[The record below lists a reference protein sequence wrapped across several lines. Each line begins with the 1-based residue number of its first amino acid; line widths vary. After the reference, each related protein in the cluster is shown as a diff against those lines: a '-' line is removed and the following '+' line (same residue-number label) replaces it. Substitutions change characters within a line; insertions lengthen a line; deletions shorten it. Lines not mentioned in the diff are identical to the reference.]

1 LTHIGP
7 PGDWTS
13 HPSPGGLSL
22 SGSGTG
28 GAPGQPYERR
38 AQIVLAS
45 GSPRRRQLLAGF
57 GLPFEV
63 AAADVDESAS
73 AGEAPRALALR
84 LAEEKAR
91 RVAAREA
98 DRIVVAADTVVSLG
112 RTLYGKPDAPAD
124 ASRMLAALAGR
135 AHRVTTGVAV
145 ARGGRVWSAALASR
159 VWLKPWRPDEIEAYV
174 RSGDPLDK
182 AGAYAIQNE
191 QFRPVARLIGCRCN
205 VVGFPLGL
213 VARLLGE
220 AGLPVSAEP
229 ACPYRAFTPA
239 RCLS

>member
-1 LTHIGP
+1 MTHIGP
-7 PGDWTS
+7 PGDRTS

-22 SGSGTG
+22 C
-28 GAPGQPYERR
+28 
-38 AQIVLAS
+38 LAS
-45 GSPRRRQLLAGF
+45 GSPRRRQLLGAF

-63 AAADVDESAS
+63 AAADVDEAPL

-84 LAEEKAR
+84 LAEAKALA
-91 RVAAREA
+91 VARSDQDAV
-98 DRIVVAADTVVSLG
+98 VVAADTVVSFG
-112 RTLYGKPDAPAD
+112 RELYGKPSGPDDAR
-124 ASRMLAALAGR
+124 RMLGELAGR

-145 ARGGRVWSAALASR
+145 ARGERLWSGALSSR
-159 VWLKPWRPDEIEAYV
+159 VRLKPWSAGEIDAYV

-191 QFRPVARLIGCRCN
+191 QFRPVARLVGCRCN

-213 VARLLGE
+213 VAALLAE
-220 AGLPVSAEP
+220 AGVDVSAER
-229 ACPYRAFTPA
+229 ACPYGLFAPA

>member
-1 LTHIGP
+1 VTHNGP

-13 HPSPGGLSL
+13 HPSPGGLPFGESEA
-22 SGSGTG
+22 G
-28 GAPGQPYERR
+28 GEPVKPNERDAR
-38 AQIVLAS
+38 IVLAS
-45 GSPRRRQLLAGF
+45 ASPRRRQLLAGF

-63 AAADVDESAS
+63 AVADVDEAPH

-91 RVAAREA
+91 HVAARGVGGL
-98 DRIVVAADTVVSLG
+98 VVAADTVVSLG
-112 RTLYGKPDAPAD
+112 RTLYGKPDGPAD

-135 AHRVTTGVAV
+135 AHRVTTGVAM
-145 ARGGRVWSAALASR
+145 ARGDRVWSGSLASR
-159 VWLKPWRPDEIEAYV
+159 VWLKPWLPEEIDAYV

-191 QFRPVARLIGCRCN
+191 QFRPVARLVGCRCN

-220 AGLPVSAEP
+220 AGLPVSAER
-229 ACPYRAFTPA
+229 ACPYRAFAPA

>member
-1 LTHIGP
+1 VTHIGP

-22 SGSGTG
+22 C
-28 GAPGQPYERR
+28 
-38 AQIVLAS
+38 LAS
-45 GSPRRRQLLAGF
+45 GSPRRRELLGGF

-63 AAADVDESAS
+63 AAADVDEAPR

-84 LAEEKAR
+84 LAEAKAR
-91 RVAAREA
+91 AVAAKEEA
-98 DRIVVAADTVVSLG
+98 AVVVAADTVVSLG
-112 RTLYGKPDAPAD
+112 RKLYGKPEGPDDAR
-124 ASRMLAALAGR
+124 RMLDELAGR

-145 ARGGRVWSAALASR
+145 ARGGHVWSGARSSR
-159 VWLKPWRPDEIEAYV
+159 VWMKPWTAEEIDAYV

-191 QFRPVARLIGCRCN
+191 QFRPVARLVGCRCN

-213 VARLLGE
+213 VAALLAE
-220 AGLPVSAEP
+220 AGVEVSAGR
-229 ACPYRAFTPA
+229 ACPYGLFAPA

>member
-1 LTHIGP
+1 VTHIRP

-22 SGSGTG
+22 C
-28 GAPGQPYERR
+28 
-38 AQIVLAS
+38 LAS
-45 GSPRRRQLLAGF
+45 GSPRRRQLLGGF

-63 AAADVDESAS
+63 APADVDEAPH
-73 AGEAPRALALR
+73 AGEAPPALALR
-84 LAEEKAR
+84 LAETKALH
-91 RVAAREA
+91 VARARPEA
-98 DRIVVAADTVVSLG
+98 TVIAADTVVSLG
-112 RTLYGKPDAPAD
+112 RELYGKPADPDDAR
-124 ASRMLAALAGR
+124 RMLGELAGR

-145 ARGGRVWSAALASR
+145 ARGDRVWSGTLSSR
-159 VWLKPWRPDEIEAYV
+159 VRMQPWGPDDIDAYV

-191 QFRPVARLIGCRCN
+191 QFMPVARLVGCRCN

-213 VARLLGE
+213 VAALLAE
-220 AGLPVSAEP
+220 AGLDVSAEA
-229 ACPYRAFTPA
+229 ACPYRLYAPA